1 MGRLRRGQSRDEATR
16 PDAPPNHEARVESRA
31 EQSGIRR
38 VRAYVAG
45 VAGPGLAVLIG
56 IVAVRSPAAA
66 LHKPTFWVFA
76 AFLVASELWPL
87 RIQRGDEQDAVTVS
101 TTFVFALLLACG
113 LSAALVAL
121 AFASGVSDTVH
132 RKRWWKGL
140 FNVGQYSLCLAL
152 SAVILGVTLDLP
164 ITTAHF
170 PIRLGSLLPLLLA
183 ATAFFALNNTL
194 IGAAIALSEG
204 VSTHKVVARD
214 LPFQV
219 YTAGVLLALAPIVVV
234 AAERTLGLIPLLI
247 LPLFAVYK
255 SASTS
260 LAREHDALHDAL
272 TGLPNR
278 ILFRD
283 RVEQAAVRARRSGGL
298 FAVMIIDLD
307 GFKEVNDTLGHH
319 VGDVLLQRVAGRLKA
334 TLREGDTV
342 SRLGGDEFAVLVP
355 ELYEAN
361 DAAEAAH
368 RLLAGLQA
376 PFELQDLTLGL
387 QASVGIAC
395 YPDHGEEVDTLMQR
409 ADVAMYTAKRL
420 HTGSELYVPNRDHSS
435 RRRLKLTGELR
446 GAISDDQLL
455 LHYQPKARLAD
466 GRVTCAEALVRWV
479 HPGFGLVGPN
489 EFIPLAEQSGV
500 MRPLT
505 SHVLA
510 QALAQWQR
518 WHEAGIDI
526 AIAVNLST
534 QNFHDLRLPEEIAA
548 LLDGWDVPAEFLQL
562 EITESMLIAD
572 PVRTETVLNQLSAMG
587 LRLEIDDFGTGY
599 SSLAYLK
606 RLPVHGIKIDK
617 SFVQNM
623 ADDDNDE
630 VIVRSTIDLARNL
643 GLEVVA
649 EGVETPAVY
658 DKLRRFGCD
667 FAQGFYLSRPLPAD
681 GFERWYRAMAG
692 RMTTALEVLPAG

>member
-1 MGRLRRGQSRDEATR
+1 
-16 PDAPPNHEARVESRA
+16 
-31 EQSGIRR
+31 
-38 VRAYVAG
+38 VRAYVVS
-45 VAGPGLAVLIG
+45 VAVPGLAALAL
-56 IVAVRSPAAA
+56 IVARRPPVTAIHR
-66 LHKPTFWVFA
+66 PTFWVFA
-76 AFLVASELWPL
+76 GFLLASELWPL
-87 RIQRGDEQDAVTVS
+87 RIQRGDEQDAVTTS

-113 LSAALVAL
+113 LPAALMAL
-121 AFASGVSDTVH
+121 AFASAVSDTVH

-140 FNVGQYSLCLAL
+140 FNVGQYSLCLLA
-152 SAVILGVTLDLP
+152 SAVVLSVVLQMPVTS
-164 ITTAHF
+164 AHF
-170 PIRLGSLLPLLLA
+170 PIHLGSLFPLLLA
-183 ATAFFALNNTL
+183 AVTFFSLNNTL
-194 IGAAIALSEG
+194 IGVAIALSEG

-214 LPFQV
+214 FAFQI

-247 LPLFAVYK
+247 LPMFAVYK

-283 RVEQAAVRARRSGGL
+283 RVEQVAARARRNGGL

-307 GFKEVNDTLGHH
+307 GFKDVNDTLGHH
-319 VGDVLLQRVAGRLKA
+319 VGDVLLQRVSDRLHSA
-334 TLREGDTV
+334 LREGDTV

-355 ELYEAN
+355 ELYEGN

-368 RLLAGLQA
+368 RMLAALQE

-395 YPDHGEEVDTLMQR
+395 YPDHGEEVDTLLQR
-409 ADVAMYTAKRL
+409 ADVAMYAAKRL
-420 HTGSELYVPNRDHSS
+420 HTGCELYVPNKDHTS
-435 RRRLKLTGELR
+435 RRRLKLSGELR
-446 GAISDDQLL
+446 GAIADEQLI

-466 GRVTCAEALVRWV
+466 GAVTSVEALVRWT
-479 HPGFGLVGPN
+479 HPGYGMVGPN

-510 QALAQWQR
+510 QALAQWR
-518 WHEAGIDI
+518 AWHERGIDLG
-526 AIAVNLST
+526 IAVNLST
-534 QNFHDLRLPEEIAA
+534 QNFHDLRLPDEIDG
-548 LLDGWDVPAEFLQL
+548 LLARWEVPAEYLQL

-572 PVRTETVLNQLSAMG
+572 PVRAEGVLGRLAAMG
-587 LRLEIDDFGTGY
+587 IRLDIDDFGTGY

-606 RLPVHGIKIDK
+606 RLPVRGIKIDR
-617 SFVQNM
+617 SFVQNLV
-623 ADDDNDE
+623 DDDNDE
-630 VIVRSTIDLARNL
+630 VIVRSTIELARNL

-649 EGVETPAVY
+649 EGVESVEAYET
-658 DKLRRFGCD
+658 LRRFGCD
-667 FAQGFYLSRPLPAD
+667 YAQGFYLSRPLPSD
-681 GFERWYRAMAG
+681 VFERWYRRTRGVVQTGLDRAAAG
-692 RMTTALEVLPAG
+692 

>member
-1 MGRLRRGQSRDEATR
+1 
-16 PDAPPNHEARVESRA
+16 
-31 EQSGIRR
+31 

-45 VAGPGLAVLIG
+45 VAIPGLALLMG
-56 IVAVRSPAAA
+56 IVGGRSPAES
-66 LHKPTFWVFA
+66 LHEPTFWVFA
-76 AFLVASELWPL
+76 AFLAASELWPL
-87 RIQRGDEQDAVTVS
+87 HIQRGDEQDAVTTS

-121 AFASGVSDTVH
+121 AVASLISDAVH
-132 RKRWWKGL
+132 RKRWWKSL
-140 FNVGQYSLCLAL
+140 FNVGQYSLCLVL
-152 SAVILGVTLDLP
+152 SAVVLGVAMQTP
-164 ITTAHF
+164 ITSPGFA
-170 PIRLGSLLPLLLA
+170 IRLGSLLPLLLS

-214 LPFQV
+214 LAFQI

-247 LPLFAVYK
+247 LPMFAVYK

-283 RVEQAAVRARRSGGL
+283 RVEQAVARARRNGGL
-298 FAVMIIDLD
+298 FAVMLVDLD

-319 VGDVLLQRVAGRLKA
+319 VGDVLLQRVAERLKT
-334 TLREGDTV
+334 TLRAADTV
-342 SRLGGDEFAVLVP
+342 SRLGGDEFAILVP
-355 ELYEAN
+355 ELYQEN
-361 DAAEAAH
+361 DAADAAH
-368 RLLAGLQA
+368 RLLAGLQE

-420 HTGSELYVPNRDHSS
+420 HSGSELYVPNKDHTS
-435 RRRLKLTGELR
+435 RRRLKLSGELR
-446 GAISDDQLL
+446 GAINEDQLI
-455 LHYQPKARLAD
+455 LHYQPKVRLAD
-466 GRVTCAEALVRWV
+466 STVTSAEALVRWA
-479 HPGFGLVGPN
+479 HPGYGMVGPS

-510 QALAQWQR
+510 QAMAQWR
-518 WHEAGIDI
+518 CWHERGMDLG
-526 AIAVNLST
+526 IAVNLSA
-534 QNFHDLRLPEEIAA
+534 QNFHDLRLPDEIAE
-548 LLDGWDVPAEFLQL
+548 LLDEWRMPAEFLQL

-572 PVRTETVLNQLSAMG
+572 PVRAESVLGRLSAMG

-606 RLPVHGIKIDK
+606 RLPVDGIKIDR
-617 SFVQNM
+617 SFVQHL

-649 EGVETPAVY
+649 EGVETLAAY
-658 DKLRRFGCD
+658 QKLKRFGCD

-681 GFERWYRAMAG
+681 TFEHWFLDSAG
-692 RMTTALEVLPAG
+692 RLPAGLEILPAG